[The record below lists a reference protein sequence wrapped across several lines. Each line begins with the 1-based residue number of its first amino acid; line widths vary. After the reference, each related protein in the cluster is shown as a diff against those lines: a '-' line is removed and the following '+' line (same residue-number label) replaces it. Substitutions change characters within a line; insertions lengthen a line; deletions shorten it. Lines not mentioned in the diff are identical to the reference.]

1 MCIMYVKAFL
11 VIDSKKEN
19 KMKKSIFMIALIA
32 IAGCTAGSHATF
44 GPLHA
49 QSSVTTALELQEP
62 TFVFAEET
70 EDGLCSSSS
79 LFFWNSEVCVDW
91 VECEELSVGAYV
103 NWDQTTTDQAP
114 ATE

>member
-1 MCIMYVKAFL
+1 
-11 VIDSKKEN
+11 
-19 KMKKSIFMIALIA
+19 MKKSIFIAMIAVVA
-32 IAGCTAGSHATF
+32 IAGCTAGSQATF

-49 QSSVTTALELQEP
+49 QSSVTTSLDLQEP

-91 VECEELSVGAYV
+91 LECDGVSAEFYV
-103 NWDQTTTDQAP
+103 NWDQADQS
-114 ATE
+114 TN